1 MVLKVKTD
9 LVLNLKNKSFKLLT
23 KSSFVIF
30 DSKEFLQVHSET
42 QVCLKIPFILTFV

>member
-1 MVLKVKTD
+1 MMKRNDVYILED
-9 LVLNLKNKSFKLLT
+9 RGLLYI
-23 KSSFVIF
+23 SGD